1 MKKLLFIFLISFG
14 MHGIVFCM
22 EKPATTDLQTLTLQQ
37 FFDTNVPKIIKE
49 ETLLKKYFKKLPN
62 DMKYA
67 ISVMAFDTFHQKWWN
82 CNKQWKHK
90 SAIYALS
97 FTKENQLT
105 MSLHDQIITIDPH
118 TNATSLS
125 FSPKGKIVS
134 LTYSPDGTLFAYG
147 SRSGYIHI
155 AQATDIKKKISSL
168 RFKKNP
174 IWALSFAPNNK
185 YLAIGH
191 GYSKNG
197 HRNVRVINI
206 KNKKIIF
213 SQKIADYI
221 YGVILHSNNSLSYS
235 MLNNT
240 VCTINIKTKKIHDN
254 LYQTTNIDH
263 LLALSYDNNNRYALG
278 FRKKNK
284 ENTHHNEGYLHI
296 VDQITKNIIFSF
308 CTSAPIYSLSFSY
321 DKKQLAVGLNNGL
334 LLILQKHIATPE
346 QRLLREIL
354 FLWTQV
360 EKPDKN
366 ITEPT
371 QLLATIIN
379 KFNLNKT
386 EVTTTWDTFP
396 PDLQAYLW
404 NRISSIIKKYGK

>member
-1 MKKLLFIFLISFG
+1 
-14 MHGIVFCM
+14 
-22 EKPATTDLQTLTLQQ
+22 
-37 FFDTNVPKIIKE
+37 
-49 ETLLKKYFKKLPN
+49 
-62 DMKYA
+62 
-67 ISVMAFDTFHQKWWN
+67 
-82 CNKQWKHK
+82 
-90 SAIYALS
+90 
-97 FTKENQLT
+97 
-105 MSLHDQIITIDPH
+105 
-118 TNATSLS
+118 
-125 FSPKGKIVS
+125 
-134 LTYSPDGTLFAYG
+134 
-147 SRSGYIHI
+147 
-155 AQATDIKKKISSL
+155 
-168 RFKKNP
+168 
-174 IWALSFAPNNK
+174 
-185 YLAIGH
+185 
-191 GYSKNG
+191 
-197 HRNVRVINI
+197 
-206 KNKKIIF
+206 
-213 SQKIADYI
+213 
-221 YGVILHSNNSLSYS
+221 

-396 PDLQAYLW
+396 PGLQAYW
-404 NRISSIIKKYGK
+404 WKRISSIIQKYGK